1 MNHQRPSNV
10 TRVGALRLLIS
21 VIAFAAMLP
30 LAGIANVTPAAA
42 QGATATITV
51 KSFGPD
57 GSTPLPFARFTV
69 TDSNGTVYRP
79 LESTPPNGT
88 VSFSVDPGDGTLT
101 FTVEESVPPSCGA
114 APDPVT
120 VDSLAAGDT
129 KTVEMT
135 TTFDKSCDKGS
146 VSAYRYV
153 CPSGF
158 DTSSDYAT
166 FSSTCTDTVDDI
178 PFTLSTNGRDILT
191 VQTGAYGIS
200 GRAPIVDLAAGTYQL
215 REDDT
220 PDGALY
226 AFCMNFPGNAATGSA
241 TYDKVTQAKL
251 GDNGA
256 TIKLKDNRVACDFFA
271 VPGAENGA
279 GNNQSGNSQGNQ
291 NQNQNNDN
299 QATPDA
305 ESESGGSGQITEGN
319 GSNTTN
325 NDSGNG
331 NSNSNGNSNG
341 GDNIQAADAGS
352 GYIELHAIACPP
364 GYSAGN
370 YFNDCHANGLKDI
383 TFTVKG
389 PNSYSNSGKTTVPK
403 TPGPG
408 IAAFDNLDAGT
419 YTITESI
426 PGDTADTYIYC
437 SMADSDQQVSFDQAD
452 QGGISLKLTD
462 GMAVVCDW
470 YTIPE
475 QQQQQPQN
483 TRLQITKYTCPAG
496 YDTSGKHLSDYQSDC
511 QHPTSGVTFTLT
523 SDANS
528 SLNRQKATSNSG
540 NVVFGDLTPAT
551 YTVSEDVPGDFST
564 PVVYCQIGNGAPY
577 AKTITNGATT
587 FGIDGSDPNVSCS
600 WYNVPENAKG
610 GTGYIELHS
619 LACPA
624 GYDGSNYFNDCHPN
638 GLKNI
643 TFNISGPNGY
653 SNSAKTTVPKTPGP
667 GIAAFD
673 NLDPGTYTITQDIPG
688 DFNNVYIY
696 CSMANSDQKVSF
708 NTTNQGSISLKLTD
722 GMAVVCDWYNTPE
735 QQFQFGTL
743 TITKFTCPAG
753 YDGENAARGDFEND
767 CDNATAGVTFYVT
780 EQGAVE
786 PHESGKTD
794 ANGQISFD
802 KFNPNTYQI
811 SESVSGKS
819 SMPYAFCSSDSVN
832 GGTPF
837 QLDTSDGTGYIKF
850 DGSGQAFSCEWFNVP
865 VPQKADAKI
874 TLHKKLCPDGYGGSN
889 YINDCTQP
897 VSNVTFNATG
907 AGDYQVNA
915 TTGPEGIAWFQG
927 LVRGTYTVTELPPSG
942 IDVAVYVVGCSDANG
957 PVNFSYDDSTGL
969 RINLKVATSQQI
981 DCNWY
986 NIPPKKGPSGSITV
1000 HKFLC
1005 QGNKDNQY
1013 NWEQDCSNYGDGADF
1028 DLQDST
1034 GKKLSSGT
1042 TNGDGQIL
1050 FSGLADGAYG
1060 LDETSGNWCH
1070 AEADQ
1075 VDAKG
1080 NVLVKNGANTDV
1092 FIYNC
1097 TAKKPVTGLPT
1108 TGVGPI
1114 ASSPAGTAL
1123 WSVAG
1128 GLSGLLVLVF
1138 LALRT
1143 RTRPALVPV
1152 RRRITER

>member
-1 MNHQRPSNV
+1 MNHHR
-10 TRVGALRLLIS
+10 TTTIARIGALRLLIS
-21 VIAFAAMLP
+21 VIALVAMLP
-30 LAGIANVTPAAA
+30 LAGIASVSPAAA

-69 TDSNGTVYRP
+69 TDSNGTVYGP
-79 LESTPPNGT
+79 LESTPPDGT
-88 VSFSVDPGDGTLT
+88 VSFSVDPGDGSLT
-101 FTVEESVPPSCGA
+101 FTVEESVPPSCGT

-120 VDSLAAGDT
+120 VDSLTAGQT

-135 TTFDKSCDKGS
+135 TKFDKDCDKGS

-158 DTSSDYAT
+158 DVSSDYAT
-166 FSSTCTDTVDDI
+166 FSSTCTETVDDV
-178 PFTLSTNGRDILT
+178 PFTLSTNGHDILT

-200 GRAPIVDLAAGTYQL
+200 GRAPIVDLAAGNYQL

-241 TYDKVTQAKL
+241 TYDSVAAAKL
-251 GDNGA
+251 GDGGA
-256 TIKLKDNRVACDFFA
+256 KIKLKDNRVACDFFA
-271 VPGAENGA
+271 VPAA
-279 GNNQSGNSQGNQ
+279 GNNQNGASASNSQDNQ
-291 NQNQNNDN
+291 N

-305 ESESGGSGQITEGN
+305 ANTNDSSGNSGQVSEGN
-319 GSNTTN
+319 DNT
-325 NDSGNG
+325 NG
-331 NSNSNGNSNG
+331 NN
-341 GDNIQAADAGS
+341 NIQAADAGS
-352 GYIELHAIACPP
+352 GYIELHAVACPP

-370 YFNDCHANGLKDI
+370 YFNDCHPNGLKNI

-389 PNSYSNSGKTTVPK
+389 PNGYSNSAKTTVPK

-437 SMADSDQQVSFDQAD
+437 SMADSDQQVSFNETN

-475 QQQQQPQN
+475 QQQQQPQ
-483 TRLQITKYTCPAG
+483 TARIQVTKHTCSVG

-511 QHPTSGVTFTLT
+511 ADVTSGVTFTLT
-523 SDANS
+523 SDADS
-528 SLNRQKATSNSG
+528 SFNRQKVTSNSG
-540 NVVFGDLTPAT
+540 NVVYGGLTPAN
-551 YTVSEDVPGDFST
+551 YTLSEDVPGDFST
-564 PVVYCQIGNGAPY
+564 PKVYCTVNGGAPY
-577 AKTITNGATT
+577 AKTVTNGATT
-587 FGIDGSDPNVSCS
+587 FGIDGTGQNVVCD

-610 GTGYIELHS
+610 GTGSIELHS

-624 GYDGSNYFNDCHPN
+624 GYNGSNYFNDCHPN

-696 CSMANSDQKVSF
+696 CSMANSDQTVSF
-708 NTTNQGSISLKLTD
+708 NTTNQGGISLKLTD
-722 GMAVVCDWYNTPE
+722 GMGVVCDWYNTPE

-743 TITKFTCPAG
+743 TITMFTCPAG
-753 YDGENAARGDFEND
+753 YDGESASRGDFEKD
-767 CDNATAGVTFYVT
+767 CDNATQGVKFYVT

-786 PHESGKTD
+786 PHESGTTD

-819 SMPYAFCSSDSVN
+819 SMPYAFCSSNSVN
-832 GGTPF
+832 GGAPF
-837 QLDTSDGTGYIKF
+837 QLDTSDGTGYLKF
-850 DGSGQAFSCEWFNVP
+850 DGSGQQFTCEWYNVP
-865 VPQKADAKI
+865 APQKADAKI

-1060 LDETSGNWCH
+1060 LDETNGNWCH

-1108 TGVGPI
+1108 TGVGPA
-1114 ASSPAGTAL
+1114 ASAPANTAL

-1138 LALRT
+1138 LALRN
-1143 RTRPALVPV
+1143 RNRNRPALVPV
-1152 RRRITER
+1152 RRITER